1 MGTINVGEAAEQGDA
16 EAQYNLGLMSHMS
29 IARSCVIICTSLLLS
44 SCAIQTGPRVD
55 LATIQRAQI
64 PDGKA
69 MLVLYQPGIA
79 GPRDRIPA
87 LGKPSAQFIKVN
99 DEETNCG
106 LPPGT
111 FFTRLVNPGK
121 TTLRIDTLHVLAG
134 GKETIETFEGIME
147 GKTYWFRVTGSDLF
161 RFEKV
166 EPTLVMSEIQGLKL
180 ATYPINLQNFFPDFV
195 NCSPPPAPASLF
207 LPPPKK

>member
-1 MGTINVGEAAEQGDA
+1 
-16 EAQYNLGLMSHMS
+16 MS

-44 SCAIQTGPRVD
+44 SCAIQPGPRVD

-69 MLVLYQPGIA
+69 MLVFYQPAIA
-79 GPRDRIPA
+79 R
-87 LGKPSAQFIKVN
+87 GKPDFNYITVN
-99 DEETNCG
+99 GEKTNCG
-106 LPPGT
+106 LPPGA
-111 FFTRLVNPGK
+111 FFTRFVNPGK
-121 TTLRIDTLHVLAG
+121 TTLMILSTYTFAG

-147 GKTYWFRVTGSDLF
+147 GKTYWFRVTGSDQF

-166 EPTLVMSEIQGLKL
+166 EPILVMSEIQGLKL